1 MATTDITLKLA
12 EILVGISKDNR
23 PEMAE
28 HHSRLDEFKALLMA
42 DDLDAVFNDE
52 LLTAWNELMEM
63 KPEDVN
69 QLELEINS

>member
-1 MATTDITLKLA
+1 MATTDITVKLA

-28 HHSRLDEFKALLMA
+28 HHSRIDELKALLMA
-42 DDLDAVFNDE
+42 DELDAVFSDE

-63 KPEDVN
+63 DDEAQAKLA
-69 QLELEINS
+69 LELNS